1 MMNNSNTLKNI
12 YFDWLLKDYKFNDL
26 EKNIVEIRTPFLD
39 NDFDHIILYAEFLSD
54 GRVILTDDGWTI
66 NNLKSHGVSFS
77 NRSTYKNNLLNTIV
91 KNLGTRAERGELF
104 VTTSLEKF
112 PLAKQ
117 RLLQTIMQENDMI
130 VLRDTTIKNVFHDEI
145 ENTLVKREVLFTR
158 RPSYSGKEGITVQ
171 FDFAIPTIKKERLV
185 RTISNGNDLNRA
197 KLLAMDT
204 RILQN
209 HKDNVEY
216 IAVVDDIHHKFD
228 KVAETQAV
236 FNENSKDKIILLSH
250 KDILENS
257 LLLSNAI

>member
-1 MMNNSNTLKNI
+1 MNDSNTLKKNF
-12 YFDWLLKDYKFNDL
+12 FDWLLKEYQFNDL
-26 EKNIVEIRTPFLD
+26 EKNFVEITTPFLD
-39 NDFDHIILYAEFLSD
+39 NDFDHIVLYAEFLSD
-54 GRVILTDDGWTI
+54 GRVTLTDDGWTI

-77 NRSTYKNNLLNTIV
+77 NRSTYKNNLINTIV
-91 KNLGTRAERGELF
+91 NNLGTRIENGELCI
-104 VTTSLEKF
+104 TTSLDKF

-117 RLLQTIMQENDMI
+117 RLLQTIMQVNDMI
-130 VLRDTTIKNVFHDEI
+130 VLRDTSIKNIFHDEI
-145 ENTLVKREVLFTR
+145 EKTLVKREVLFTR
-158 RPSYSGKEGITVQ
+158 RPSFSGKEGITVQ
-171 FDFAIPTIKKERLV
+171 FDFAIPTIKKERLI

-228 KVAETQAV
+228 KVAETKAI

-250 KDILENS
+250 KEFLDDS
-257 LLLSNAI
+257 HLLSNAI

>member
-1 MMNNSNTLKNI
+1 MMNNSNTLKKI
-12 YFDWLLKDYKFNDL
+12 FFDWLLKEYQFNDL
-26 EKNIVEIRTPFLD
+26 EKNFVEITTPFLD
-39 NDFDHIILYAEFLSD
+39 NDFDHIVLYAEFLSD
-54 GRVILTDDGWTI
+54 GRVTLTDDGWTI

-77 NRSTYKNNLLNTIV
+77 NRSTYKNNLINTIV
-91 KNLGTRAERGELF
+91 NNLGTRNENGELCI
-104 VTTSLEKF
+104 TTSLDKF

-117 RLLQTIMQENDMI
+117 RLLQTIMQVNDMI
-130 VLRDTTIKNVFHDEI
+130 VLRDTSIKNVFHDEI
-145 ENTLVKREVLFTR
+145 EKTLVKREVLFTR
-158 RPSYSGKEGITVQ
+158 RPSFSGKEGITVQ
-171 FDFAIPTIKKERLV
+171 FDFAIPTIEKERLI

-228 KVAETQAV
+228 KAAETKAI

-250 KDILENS
+250 KEFLDDS
-257 LLLSNAI
+257 RLLSNAI

>member
-1 MMNNSNTLKNI
+1 MMNNSNTLKKNF
-12 YFDWLLKDYKFNDL
+12 FDWLLKEYQFNDL
-26 EKNIVEIRTPFLD
+26 EKNFVEITTPFLD
-39 NDFDHIILYAEFLSD
+39 NDFDHIVLYAEFLSD
-54 GRVILTDDGWTI
+54 GRVTLTDDGWTI

-77 NRSTYKNNLLNTIV
+77 NRSTYKNNLINTIV
-91 KNLGTRAERGELF
+91 NNLGTRIENGELCI
-104 VTTSLEKF
+104 TTSLDKF

-117 RLLQTIMQENDMI
+117 RLLQTIMQVNDMI
-130 VLRDTTIKNVFHDEI
+130 VLRDTSIKNIFHDEI
-145 ENTLVKREVLFTR
+145 EKTLVKREVLFTR
-158 RPSYSGKEGITVQ
+158 RPSFSGKEGITVQ
-171 FDFAIPTIKKERLV
+171 FDFAIPTINKERLI

-228 KVAETQAV
+228 KVAETKAI

-250 KDILENS
+250 KEFLDDS
-257 LLLSNAI
+257 HLLSNAI

>member
-1 MMNNSNTLKNI
+1 MNNSNTLKKNF
-12 YFDWLLKDYKFNDL
+12 FDWLLKEYQFNDL
-26 EKNIVEIRTPFLD
+26 EKNFVEITTPFLD
-39 NDFDHIILYAEFLSD
+39 NDFDHIVLYAEFLSD
-54 GRVILTDDGWTI
+54 GRVTLTDDGWTI

-77 NRSTYKNNLLNTIV
+77 NRSTYKNNLINTIV
-91 KNLGTRAERGELF
+91 NNLGTRIENGELCI
-104 VTTSLEKF
+104 TTSLDKF

-117 RLLQTIMQENDMI
+117 RLLQTVMQVNDMI
-130 VLRDTTIKNVFHDEI
+130 VLRDTSIKNIFHDEI
-145 ENTLVKREVLFTR
+145 EKTLVKREVLFTR
-158 RPSYSGKEGITVQ
+158 RPSFSGKEGITVQ
-171 FDFAIPTIKKERLV
+171 FDFAIPTIKKERLI

-228 KVAETQAV
+228 KVAETKAI

-250 KDILENS
+250 KEFLDDS
-257 LLLSNAI
+257 HLLSNAI